1 MLDLHQKAPPT
12 HTDAYKHR
20 FYKMFVQMI
29 AKLAPGN
36 ILAFLSSIFF
46 L

>member
-1 MLDLHQKAPPT
+1 MFDLHTRRPPP
-12 HTDAYKHR
+12 HTDTYKHR